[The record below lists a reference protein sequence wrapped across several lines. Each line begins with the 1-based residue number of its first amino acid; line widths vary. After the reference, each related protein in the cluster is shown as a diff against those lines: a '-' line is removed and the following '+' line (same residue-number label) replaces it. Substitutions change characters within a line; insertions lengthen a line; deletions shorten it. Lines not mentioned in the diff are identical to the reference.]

1 VNEHELQ
8 QLYAQVLELAQNIPL
23 NERLE
28 AADATVTMV
37 SPLCGSQVTVDLALE
52 GDRVSAFGQKVRA
65 CTLGAA
71 AASIMAR
78 HVVGKRAQELR
89 ELRDTMRRMLKD
101 DGPPPRGEWSQLA
114 MLEPARDL
122 ISRHG
127 SIMLAFDAVAEAL
140 DEAEGRSKPDTTGSG
155 KGIPDTVR
163 A

>member
-1 VNEHELQ
+1 VNEHDLQ
-8 QLYAQVLELAQNIPL
+8 KLYAQVLELAQNIPL
-23 NERLE
+23 TERLD
-28 AADATVTMV
+28 APDATVTMV
-37 SPLCGSQVTVDLALE
+37 SPLCGSQVTVDLSLE

-71 AASIMAR
+71 AASILAL
-78 HVVGKRAQELR
+78 HVVGKRAEELR
-89 ELRDTMRRMLKD
+89 VLRDTMRRMLKD
-101 DGPPPRGEWSQLA
+101 DGSPPDGEWSQLA
-114 MLEPARDL
+114 ILEPARDL

-140 DEAEGRSKPDTTGSG
+140 DEAQGRVRPAQTSSG